1 MTRSIFYLNFNTAR
15 KPGTRARRDPQRAV
29 ARRTRKKKRGRTL
42 RSHAEIRPNGKM
54 ESAA

>member
-15 KPGTRARRDPQRAV
+15 KPSVRARPNPQAA